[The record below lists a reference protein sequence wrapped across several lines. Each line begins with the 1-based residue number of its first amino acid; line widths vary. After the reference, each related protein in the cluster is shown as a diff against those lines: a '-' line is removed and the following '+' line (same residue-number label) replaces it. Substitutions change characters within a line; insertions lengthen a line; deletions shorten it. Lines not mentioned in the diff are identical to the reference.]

1 MNASLRSAI
10 AIETDRGREQVRTR
24 SADPV
29 PVGDSF
35 NEPKPSPNPVRLPAL
50 DDTTFAWFLDGAG
63 I

>member
-1 MNASLRSAI
+1 MNASMHSEI
-10 AIETDRGREQVRTR
+10 AIETDRNRKQIRTR

-35 NEPKPSPNPVRLPAL
+35 NEPKPSPSGVRSPAL
-50 DDTTFAWFLDGAG
+50 DDTTFACFLDGAG